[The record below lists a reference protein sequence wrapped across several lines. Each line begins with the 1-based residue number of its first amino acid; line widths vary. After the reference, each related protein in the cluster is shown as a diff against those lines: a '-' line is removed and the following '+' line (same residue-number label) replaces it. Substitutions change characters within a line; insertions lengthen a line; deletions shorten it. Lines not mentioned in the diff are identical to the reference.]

1 VNLFP
6 EVKTNKHR
14 QFALRIV
21 SLYILVGI
29 FWILF
34 SDPMFVY
41 LLPNTNSFASYVHY
55 KRIANVLITAFL
67 LYFLVRKTLQQTR
80 TQLSLNSSIDNWKF
94 VLEGPGDGV
103 WDWDLQTNQL
113 IRSVRWKEM
122 FGYSEQIL
130 GTEIEDAQKLI
141 HPEDI
146 ELARQNINDFIAGK
160 VSVLT
165 SEFRLLCFDGS
176 WRWVLSRGMLFSSAL
191 GGKPIR
197 VIGTHT
203 DITAR
208 KLSEEKYFKLA
219 NYDQITQLPNRAL
232 FLDRFALDIKRS
244 KRQRQ
249 SITLIYLDI
258 DKFKEINDTLGHNVG
273 NLLLK
278 EVGERLSTG
287 VRASDTVARVAGDD
301 FTIVLNNLDARFTA
315 EITAEELLYKLAQPF
330 QLSNH
335 SVFITGSIGIST
347 YPEDGTDI
355 EVLMSNA
362 NQAMYTAKL
371 MGGNCYNY
379 FTASLQDIATKRM
392 YLVNDLRVALEKKEF
407 LLFYQPIINLITGD
421 VHKAEA
427 LIRWQHPIRG
437 MVSPIDF
444 IPIAE
449 STGLIT
455 EVGNWVFEE
464 AAQQAAIWRKAQ
476 PKFQI
481 SINKSPMQFKRGI
494 KHTGWLDYL
503 ATLEMPGN
511 SIVIE
516 ITEGLLLDAK
526 SDVIDQLNEYRK
538 AGIQIAIDDF
548 GTGYSSLAY
557 LRKFEM
563 DYLKIDQ
570 SFTNNICSSP
580 SDLALCEVII
590 LMAHKLGMK
599 VIAEGIE
606 TQEQLN
612 LLVLSGCDY
621 GQGYLFSKPIPAK
634 DFELKFKVLTDMGK
648 S

>member
-1 VNLFP
+1 
-6 EVKTNKHR
+6 
-14 QFALRIV
+14 
-21 SLYILVGI
+21 
-29 FWILF
+29 
-34 SDPMFVY
+34 MFVY

>member
-1 VNLFP
+1 
-6 EVKTNKHR
+6 
-14 QFALRIV
+14 
-21 SLYILVGI
+21 
-29 FWILF
+29 
-34 SDPMFVY
+34 MFVY

-80 TQLSLNSSIDNWKF
+80 TQLSLNSSIENWKF

-103 WDWDLQTNQL
+103 WDWDLETNQV

-122 FGYSEQIL
+122 FGYSEQML
-130 GTEIEDAQKLI
+130 DTDLENAQKLI
-141 HPEDI
+141 HPEDL
-146 ELARQNINDFIAGK
+146 ELARQNINDFISGK
-160 VSVLT
+160 MSVLT

-208 KLSEEKYFKLA
+208 KLSEEKYFQLA

-244 KRQRQ
+244 KRLRQ
-249 SITLIYLDI
+249 SITLMYLDL
-258 DKFKEINDTLGHNVG
+258 DKFKEVNDTLGHLIG
-273 NLLLK
+273 NQLLK
-278 EVGERLSTG
+278 EVGERLSSC
-287 VRASDTVARVAGDD
+287 VRVTDTVARVGGDE
-301 FTIVLNNLDARFTA
+301 FTIVLNNLDAEFTA
-315 EITAEELLYKLAQPF
+315 ELTAEALLFKLAQPF
-330 QLSNH
+330 QLGNDK
-335 SVFITGSIGIST
+335 VFITGSIGIST
-347 YPEDGTDI
+347 YPEDGTDV
-355 EVLMSNA
+355 EVLLSNA
-362 NQAMYTAKL
+362 DQAMYAAKL
-371 MGGNCYNY
+371 LGRNRYNY
-379 FTASLQDIATKRM
+379 FTASLQEVATKRM
-392 YLVNDLRVALEKKEF
+392 HLVNDLRSALQKNEF
-407 LLFYQPIINLITGD
+407 KLYYQPIVDLITGD

-427 LIRWQHPIRG
+427 LIRWIHPVRG
-437 MVSPIDF
+437 MVSPVDF
-444 IPIAE
+444 IPLAE
-449 STGLIT
+449 STGLIIDI
-455 EVGNWVFEE
+455 GNWVFEE
-464 AAQQAAIWRKAQ
+464 AAQQAAMWREVR
-476 PKFQI
+476 PTFQI
-481 SINKSPMQFKRGI
+481 SINKSPVQFKGGI

-503 ATLEMPGN
+503 ATLGLPGN

-526 SDVIDQLNEYRK
+526 TDVINQLNEYRE

-634 DFELKFKVLTDMGK
+634 DFELKFKVLTDMEI